1 MSGWPSVRDDI
12 VRSVSFGLLL
22 VAACASAA
30 PTETSRKEIA
40 GLMDALSASGCQ
52 FQRNGD
58 WHGAKEA
65 RAHLQRKYDY
75 LLNKDKVDTAEQFIQ
90 RAASQSSMS
99 GRAYR
104 VKCAGRE
111 QDAADWFT
119 AQLQKIRSTGKPA
132 PHSFYRQANPG
143 TRT

>member
-1 MSGWPSVRDDI
+1 MSGWRNVRVEM

-22 VAACASAA
+22 VAACAIAA
-30 PTETSRKEIA
+30 PTDASRKEIA
-40 GLMDALSASGCQ
+40 GLMDALSTSGCQ

-58 WHGAKEA
+58 WHGATEA

-75 LLNKDKVDTAEQFIQ
+75 LLKKDKVDTTEQFIQ

-104 VKCAGRE
+104 VKCAGKE
-111 QDAADWFT
+111 QDAADWFSG
-119 AQLQKIRSTGKPA
+119 QLQKIRSTSKLA
-132 PHSFYRQANPG
+132 R
-143 TRT
+143 

>member
-1 MSGWPSVRDDI
+1 
-12 VRSVSFGLLL
+12 
-22 VAACASAA
+22 
-30 PTETSRKEIA
+30 
-40 GLMDALSASGCQ
+40 MDALSASGCQ

-58 WHGAKEA
+58 WHDAKEA

-75 LLNKDKVDTAEQFIQ
+75 LLKKDKVDTTEQFIQ

-111 QDAADWFT
+111 QDAADWFSG
-119 AQLQKIRSTGKPA
+119 QLQKIRGTSKPA
-132 PHSFYRQANPG
+132 R
-143 TRT
+143 